1 MNSTPVW
8 LFDLDDTLH
17 NASAHVFPHIN
28 AAMTAY
34 IIEHLA
40 VDRDEANRLRM
51 EYWRRYGATLLGLM
65 RHHGT
70 DPAHFL
76 AETHR
81 FDALHEMLVF
91 DRALRHRLARL
102 PGRKIVFSNGPER
115 YARAVLSLIGLQR
128 AFDAVYAIEHMGLMP
143 KPSPHAFRRLLH
155 AHRLQPRRCILVED
169 SLDNLRTARQ
179 LGMKTVWIS
188 RRHGRP
194 AWVDV
199 KLASVLDLPRATHR
213 LAAT

>member
-1 MNSTPVW
+1 
-8 LFDLDDTLH
+8 
-17 NASAHVFPHIN
+17 
-28 AAMTAY
+28 MTGVRP
-34 IIEHLA
+34 IIGVIACGREVEGEPAQA
-40 VDRDEANRLRM
+40 VKH
-51 EYWRRYGATLLGLM
+51 RYLEG
-65 RHHGT
+65 
-70 DPAHFL
+70 
-76 AETHR
+76 
-81 FDALHEMLVF
+81 V
-91 DRALRHRLARL
+91 
-102 PGRKIVFSNGPER
+102 ER